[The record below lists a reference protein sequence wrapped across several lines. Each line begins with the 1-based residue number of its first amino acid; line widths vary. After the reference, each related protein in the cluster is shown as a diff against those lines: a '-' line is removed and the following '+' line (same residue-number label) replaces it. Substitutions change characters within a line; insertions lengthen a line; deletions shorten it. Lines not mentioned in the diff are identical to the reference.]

1 MPFDATADAAA
12 TAPRRWLAPA
22 VLVIGIALTAAISA
36 WSWHRESREHT
47 ARFERRAER
56 VVQALANRVQSYVD
70 TLPGLRA
77 LAAAGGPIDDA
88 AFERYVEAISLQRR
102 YPGLALSFVAERVDG
117 RDRGRYVAAVRGD
130 NSRRPDGHPHF
141 EIRPP
146 GARPEHM
153 VIRHVHPFDANTFGY
168 DLFDPD
174 RSYRVEVDAALR
186 SGGYVATGPLLL
198 ARDRDN
204 PMAPALS
211 SVVIRAATYRTPQP
225 PADEG
230 ERLAAA
236 TGAVGI
242 AFRTAELLRSV
253 IPPEQLNWLHLR
265 ITDVQAEQDGRHAL
279 VFDSSWL
286 VPGASRAADGPVQLH
301 PLAVADRQWRLEIG
315 LQPQAA
321 TPPLDSASVLVA
333 LLGLLLS
340 GALAAMTHTLVR
352 ANANAAR
359 QVREATEQLRGE
371 KKSAELS
378 ELRFRMLFENTLE
391 AALRMRPDGSILAA
405 NPAACAL
412 FGASE
417 AELTRRGRDGMVDPD
432 DPRLAQLL
440 AELGRTDRA
449 RGQLRLQRADGSR
462 FEAEMS
468 ISQYIDADG
477 QATNSLIVRDVTE
490 RERALAQQAELS
502 AILDA
507 SPDFVGSADVEGRL
521 TYLNRAARRMLGL
534 APDTDLRGLSFAR
547 CHPPW
552 ATSAVLDV
560 GVPHALRHGVWAGQL
575 AIACADGREL
585 PVSQVIICQRDAQGR
600 ATRLSTVARDLSE
613 VHAAQAQQ
621 RALETRLQEAQK
633 MESIGTLAGGVAHD
647 FNNVLAVI
655 LGNLAIAREDLGAG
669 HPVQQPLALVQQA
682 ATRART
688 LVQQILA
695 FSRRLPQERT
705 VQPLAPLLDE
715 PLALLRSTLPA
726 SARLEREVADEPLY
740 VEVDAHQVQQV
751 LLNLCTNSLQALP
764 AHSGQIRVEVA
775 RAEAGM
781 ARLSVIDDGSGMD
794 AATRA
799 RIFEP
804 FFTTKPVGQGTG
816 LGLAVVH
823 GIVTASGGRIV
834 VDSAPGRGTRI
845 DVLLPLR
852 DPPAVPEAP
861 PEAVLA
867 GAAAPAPGAHGNG
880 GGNGNGGGGGESIL
894 LADDDEVVGLT
905 TEVLL
910 QRAGYRVTRVGSGLA
925 AVETVRD
932 DPLGHALLIT
942 DYNMPGLS
950 GLAVAESVA
959 ALAPG
964 LPVLIT
970 SGYVTEE
977 LLDQARALGVRG
989 VLLKEHSLEHLAT
1002 LVRQTL
1008 AGQAA

>member
-1 MPFDATADAAA
+1 MPFASTAVAEP
-12 TAPRRWLAPA
+12 TPPRRWLALA
-22 VLVIGIALTAAISA
+22 VLAAGLALTAAIA
-36 WSWHRESREHT
+36 TWSWLRESREHM

-56 VVQALANRVQSYVD
+56 VTQALGSRVQSYID

-77 LAAAGGPIDDA
+77 LAAAGGLIDDA
-88 AFERYVEAISLQRR
+88 GFARYVDAISLERR
-102 YPGLALSFVAERVDG
+102 YPGLALSFVADRIDG
-117 RDRGRYVAAVRGD
+117 SDRGRYAAAVRED
-130 NSRRPDGHPHF
+130 RSHRPDGHPHF

-153 VIRHVHPFDANTFGY
+153 VIRHVHPFDAATFGY

-186 SGGYVATGPLLL
+186 SGGYVATRPLLL

-204 PMAPALS
+204 PMAPTLA
-211 SVVIRAATYRTPQP
+211 SVVIRAATYRTPLP
-225 PADEG
+225 PADEA
-230 ERLAAA
+230 ERLAQA
-236 TGAVGI
+236 TGVVGI

-253 IPPEQLNWLHLR
+253 IPPDQLSWLHLR
-265 ITDVQAEQDGRHAL
+265 ITDVQAEREGGHAL

-286 VPGASRAADGPVQLH
+286 VPGAGRADGSPVHLHQL
-301 PLAVADRQWRLEIG
+301 PVADRQWRVEIG

-321 TPPLDSASVLVA
+321 SPPPDSASVLAA
-333 LLGLLLS
+333 LLGVLLS

-359 QVREATEQLRGE
+359 QVRHATEQLLCE
-371 KKSAELS
+371 KKSVELS
-378 ELRFRMLFENTLE
+378 EQRFRMLFENSLE
-391 AALRMRPDGSILAA
+391 AALRTRPDGSILAA

-417 AELTRRGRDGMVDPD
+417 ADICRLGRAGMVDPD

-440 AELGRTDRA
+440 AERERTGRA

-462 FEAEMS
+462 FEAEIS
-468 ISQYIDADG
+468 TSQYVDADG
-477 QATNSLIVRDVTE
+477 LVTNSLIVRDVTE
-490 RERALAQQAELS
+490 RERALAQHAELS

-507 SPDFVGSADVEGRL
+507 SPDFVGSADAEGRL

-534 APDTDLRGLSFAR
+534 AADADIRRLSFAH

-552 ATSAVLDV
+552 ATRAVIDV
-560 GVPHALRHGVWAGQL
+560 GVPHARRHGVWAGQL
-575 AIACADGREL
+575 AIACADGREV
-585 PVSQVIICQRDAQGR
+585 PVSQVIVCHRDAQGR
-600 ATRLSTVARDLSE
+600 VTRLSTVARDLSE

-621 RALETRLQEAQK
+621 RALEARLQEAQK

-655 LGNLAIAREDLGAG
+655 LGNLAIAREDLGG
-669 HPVQQPLALVQQA
+669 DHPIQQPLALVQQA

-705 VQPLAPLLDE
+705 VQPLAPLLEE

-726 SARLEREVADEPLY
+726 SARLEREVTDEALY

-751 LLNLCTNSLQALP
+751 LLNLCTNALQALP
-764 AHSGQIRVEVA
+764 AHSGRIRVEVA

-823 GIVTASGGRIV
+823 GIVTASGGRIA

-852 DPPAVPEAP
+852 DAPAAP
-861 PEAVLA
+861 VEVSEPAPA
-867 GAAAPAPGAHGNG
+867 GAAAPVRGASASG
-880 GGNGNGGGGGESIL
+880 GGASIL

-905 TEVLL
+905 TEALL
-910 QRAGYRVTRVGSGLA
+910 RRAGYRVTRVGSGLA
-925 AVETVRD
+925 AVETVRENPD
-932 DPLGHALLIT
+932 GHALLIT

-950 GLAVAESVA
+950 GLAVAEQVA

-977 LLDQARALGVRG
+977 LLERSRALGVRG
-989 VLLKEHSLEHLAT
+989 VLLKEHSLERLTA
-1002 LVRQTL
+1002 LVRETL
-1008 AGQAA
+1008 AAQAA